1 MTEIKRRLYE
11 EFSLNKVLVIAP
23 KKVAEDTWTREAAKW
38 DHLRDLRISAVLG
51 TEKQRRKALETEA
64 DIYIIN
70 RENVQW
76 LVEHY
81 GAKWPFDGIVID
93 ELSSFKSTKAKRW
106 RMLKRVAPLCSV
118 VWGLTGTPAPK
129 GYMDLFAEM
138 YLLDGGAHLGKT
150 LTAYRDKYFNAGA
163 HKGHVVYEWKLK
175 AGAKER
181 IDALLSEF
189 CLSMKAVD

>member
-1 MTEIKRRLYE
+1 MTEIMRRLYE

-64 DIYIIN
+64 DIYIMG
-70 RENVQW
+70 RDNVQW

-81 GAKWPFDGIVID
+81 GAKWPFDGVVID

-106 RMLKRVAPLCSV
+106 RMLKRVAPLCNV

-129 GYMDLFAEM
+129 G
-138 YLLDGGAHLGKT
+138 
-150 LTAYRDKYFNAGA
+150 
-163 HKGHVVYEWKLK
+163 
-175 AGAKER
+175 
-181 IDALLSEF
+181 
-189 CLSMKAVD
+189 